1 MDLSAQLIKKI
12 IGIITFAVLLFVGV
26 QNIPTVW
33 ASLQFVLG
41 LFSPILI
48 GLSLAFVLN
57 VLMDGIEK
65 LMAFF
70 FKGKKG
76 KVMPLGFKRGFALL
90 LTLFI
95 VIGLIFVLYFL
106 VVPEFKRT
114 LELVIAYLPD
124 FANKLDL
131 WVQGIVNSLPF
142 KIEELP
148 KVELDLAAI
157 QEKISQFLGNGGY
170 AIFSTTIGLTASI
183 LGGLVNL
190 ILGLVFAI
198 YVLLQKEVLGAQFK
212 KLFQA
217 YLSPEHYQRFIKV
230 CTLSGSIFSK
240 FVTGQFFEAALI
252 GLLCFIGMSIFG
264 MPYGTVISSLIA
276 VTALI
281 PIFGALIGTA
291 FGAFLILMVNPVQAL
306 WFILFIV
313 ILQQL
318 EGNLIYPKVV
328 GNSIGLPGIW
338 VLAAVTLGGSAFG
351 IPGMLIGVPL
361 TSVVYSLL
369 RETVYARLKEQNN
382 AAKKSIKR

>member
-1 MDLSAQLIKKI
+1 MELSGQLIKKI
-12 IGIITFAVLLFVGV
+12 IGIITFTVLLFVGV
-26 QNIPTVW
+26 QNFPTVW
-33 ASLQFVLG
+33 ASLLFVMG
-41 LFSPILI
+41 LFTPILL

-65 LMAFF
+65 LMVFL
-70 FKGKKG
+70 FKRNKG
-76 KVMPLGFKRGFALL
+76 KVLSFGLKRGIALL

-114 LELVIAYLPD
+114 LELVITYLPD
-124 FANKLDL
+124 FANKVDT
-131 WVQGIVNSLPF
+131 WSQGLVKSLPF
-142 KIEELP
+142 KIVALP
-148 KVELDLAAI
+148 KVELDWAAI
-157 QEKISQFLGNGGY
+157 QKQISQFMGNGGY

-183 LGGLVNL
+183 LGGLLNF
-190 ILGLVFAI
+190 ILGIVFAI
-198 YVLLQKEVLGAQFK
+198 YILLQKEVLGAQFK
-212 KLFQA
+212 KLFQV
-217 YLSPEHYQRFIKV
+217 YLSPEHFQRFLKV
-230 CTLSGSIFSK
+230 STLSGAIFSK

-252 GLLCFIGMSIFG
+252 GALCFIGMSIFG
-264 MPYGTVISSLIA
+264 MPYATVISSLIA

-291 FGAFLILMVNPVQAL
+291 FGAFLILMVNPAQAL

-351 IPGMLIGVPL
+351 IPGMLIGVPM

-382 AAKKSIKR
+382 LDER